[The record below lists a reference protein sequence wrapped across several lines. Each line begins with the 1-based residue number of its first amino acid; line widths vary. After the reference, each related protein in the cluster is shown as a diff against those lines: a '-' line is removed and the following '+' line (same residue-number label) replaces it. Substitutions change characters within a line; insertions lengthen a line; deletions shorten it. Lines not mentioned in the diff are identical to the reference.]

1 MMQFAWPNQ
10 IKCNCGG
17 KRELFLREEHYLSEE
32 TNQGGNYSREE
43 TINY

>member
-32 TNQGGNYSREE
+32 TN
-43 TINY
+43 